1 MDFFAVSLFDGY
13 NRPMLVCPTPSTASP
28 GGNCTATGSL
38 VDLNGLCSSNL
49 KVILSDSGGQSV
61 ACKSAC
67 DAFGK
72 PEFCCIRLLEFVYSG
87 ISGRVILRTI
97 NSEPCGISGLDPCLY
112 GLVKLCEV
120 GNPLLRLHILLRS
133 LSVWLS
139 PVSLH
144 ADGSSGS
151 CLRLVV
157 VINVSWTSLSQIVD
171 FVAVDAELLV
181 VNFLW
186 MLSFWLLSWECLFDT
201 VLASCGFVV

>member
-67 DAFGK
+67 NAFGK

-87 ISGRVILRTI
+87 ISGRVILRPLNHDQTVQI
-97 NSEPCGISGLDPCLY
+97 IPMWKWGPRDTFRLDVLY
-112 GLVKLCEV
+112 V
-120 GNPLLRLHILLRS
+120 LLFF
-133 LSVWLS
+133 
-139 PVSLH
+139 
-144 ADGSSGS
+144 
-151 CLRLVV
+151 C
-157 VINVSWTSLSQIVD
+157 SQQPP
-171 FVAVDAELLV
+171 AH
-181 VNFLW
+181 
-186 MLSFWLLSWECLFDT
+186 
-201 VLASCGFVV
+201 LATFQQAIQSI